1 MVTDTYSRPELYA
14 AAFSWPVHA
23 EVEGLL
29 AETGGPDSVLEPFC
43 GQARYAKAFVEHGVR
58 YTGVDIEPAMLA
70 LAPSGDGITLVEADV
85 RSFSIPGLQAGLA
98 YTPVNSFCHLL
109 SEEDVVAHLR
119 TVAAHL
125 APGALYAVELELVNH
140 DGPWTDGDDGKGT
153 WDWDMEQADGSVVTA
168 SVARTDCNYAARTCV
183 EHALFRRLRDG
194 TEVDRLEY
202 DVTMRMWT
210 AADLPRVLADA
221 GWAVDRIVANLL
233 ARERKYLDLS
243 EDLENAGSNAT
254 FFLKPSA

>member
-1 MVTDTYSRPELYA
+1 MADTYSRPELYA
-14 AAFSWPVHA
+14 AAFSWPVHT

-29 AETGGPDSVLEPFC
+29 AEAGNPDSVLEPFC
-43 GQARYAKAFVEHGVR
+43 GQARYAKAFAEHGVH

-85 RSFSIPGLQAGLA
+85 RTFAIPGLQAGLA

-109 SEEDVVAHLR
+109 SEEDVVAHLQS
-119 TVAAHL
+119 VAAHL

-140 DGPWTDGDDGKGT
+140 DGRWTDGDDGKGS
-153 WDWDMEQADGSVVTA
+153 WEMEQEDGSVVTA
-168 SVARTDCNYAARTCV
+168 SVERTDCDFAARTCV

-194 TEVDRLEY
+194 EEIDRLEY

-221 GWAVDRIVANLL
+221 GWQVDRIVANLL
-233 ARERKYLDLS
+233 ARERMHLDLS

-254 FFLKPSA
+254 FFLKRVGD